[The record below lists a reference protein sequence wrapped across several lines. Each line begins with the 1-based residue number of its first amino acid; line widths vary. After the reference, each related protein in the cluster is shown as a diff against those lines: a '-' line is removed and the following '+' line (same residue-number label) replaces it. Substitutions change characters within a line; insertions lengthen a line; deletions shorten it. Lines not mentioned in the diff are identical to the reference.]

1 MLTYADVCDTQV
13 ASDQA
18 AVNKELMEAFAM
30 DPQASLIP
38 SLIPS
43 LNTKI
48 AP

>member
-43 LNTKI
+43 LNTQI